1 MSSTI
6 RHIPE
11 RAGGPLTVVCGEA
24 LIDLFVST
32 DARGVLHS
40 VPRLGGAPFNLA
52 VGLARMGQNVAF
64 CAGLSSD
71 VFGQA
76 LRRHLIEEGVSE
88 EFLEYYVEPT
98 MLVVV
103 GRQLDG
109 RPFYGFPVP
118 SSADRQLRAARFD
131 GPHSAVGTLVLG
143 SHLLVMPEP
152 QARLLRVAAALRGKN
167 TLVCLDPNVRLG
179 IIPQASL
186 WRAAFEKFA
195 PLADLIK
202 ASDEDIEQLYPE
214 AASPRDV
221 AEGWIAGGA
230 KLVVVTAGAHGA
242 TAYLGDGRVLHVP
255 GEAVGV
261 VDTVG
266 AGDSFLAALLAS
278 LDGHSETGRAW
289 LEELAPDTVEAAM
302 RFAVAAATITCG
314 RVGADLPDAH
324 TVAAHLAE
332 GRAADHSSNHET
344 IR

>member
-1 MSSTI
+1 M
-6 RHIPE
+6 
-11 RAGGPLTVVCGEA
+11 VCGEA

-32 DARGVLHS
+32 DAGGVLQS

-76 LRRHLIEEGVSE
+76 LRRHLIDEGVAE
-88 EFLEYYVEPT
+88 EFLEDYAEPT

-103 GRQLDG
+103 GRQPDG

-118 SSADRQLRAARFD
+118 SSADRQLRATRFD

-143 SHLLVMPEP
+143 SHLLVMPDP
-152 QARLLRVAAALRGKN
+152 QAQLLRVVAELQGNALI
-167 TLVCLDPNVRLG
+167 CLDPNVRLG
-179 IIPQASL
+179 IIPEAAR
-186 WRAAFEKFA
+186 WRAAFDKFT
-195 PLADLIK
+195 PIADLIK
-202 ASDEDIEQLYPE
+202 ASDEDIEHLHPE
-214 AASPRDV
+214 SGSPRDV

-230 KLVVVTAGAHGA
+230 KLVVVTEGVHGA
-242 TAYLGDGRVLHVP
+242 TAYLSDGRRLHVP
-255 GEAVGV
+255 GEAIDV

-278 LDGHSETGRAW
+278 LNVHRDAGGAW
-289 LEELAPDTVEAAM
+289 LTKLGSDAVASAM
-302 RFAVAAATITCG
+302 RFAIAAATITCG
-314 RVGADLPDAH
+314 RVGADLPDAQ
-324 TVAAHLAE
+324 TVAAHLAAR
-332 GRAADHSSNHET
+332 RAAGHSSSPET